1 MKLIT
6 FLYIFVL
13 YILLVPGFLFKK
25 HKYIHSLLYALCL
38 YFTLFIVNNTREN
51 YSSEHSFKMNGLIN
65 LGDLLANNIKENT
78 QTVFVNNKVRDIPKK
93 ENDNNDDLIISAYKK
108 IDELKKENTILN
120 QSLAGYKGDESKI
133 DELNGQLS
141 EYKNKIT
148 ALKTQLDSYN
158 GTDASVDKLNL
169 LINKLQSDTT
179 LLKLQLSNC
188 ENKTK

>member
-65 LGDLLANNIKENT
+65 LGDSLANNIKENT

-108 IDELKKENTILN
+108 IDELKEENTILN

-141 EYKNKIT
+141 EYKNRIT
-148 ALKTQLDSYN
+148 ALKTQLNSYN
-158 GTDASVDKLNL
+158 GTDSSADKLNL

>member
-1 MKLIT
+1 MSIYEKS
-6 FLYIFVL
+6 
-13 YILLVPGFLFKK
+13 LV
-25 HKYIHSLLYALCL
+25 
-38 YFTLFIVNNTREN
+38 
-51 YSSEHSFKMNGLIN
+51 
-65 LGDLLANNIKENT
+65 
-78 QTVFVNNKVRDIPKK
+78 
-93 ENDNNDDLIISAYKK
+93 
-108 IDELKKENTILN
+108 
-120 QSLAGYKGDESKI
+120 GYKGDESKI

-141 EYKNKIT
+141 DYKNKIT

>member
-1 MKLIT
+1 MKFIT
-6 FLYIFVL
+6 FTYIFVL

-51 YSSEHSFKMNGLIN
+51 YSSEYSFKMNGLIN

-120 QSLAGYKGDESKI
+120 QSLVGYKGDESKI

-141 EYKNKIT
+141 DYKNKIT

>member
-25 HKYIHSLLYALCL
+25 HKYIHTLLYALCL

-51 YSSEHSFKMNGLIN
+51 YSSEYSFKMNGLIN

-108 IDELKKENTILN
+108 IDELKEENTILN

-141 EYKNKIT
+141 EYKNRIT
-148 ALKTQLDSYN
+148 ALKTQLNSYN
-158 GTDASVDKLNL
+158 GTDASADKLNL

>member
-51 YSSEHSFKMNGLIN
+51 YSSEYSFKMNGLIN

>member
-93 ENDNNDDLIISAYKK
+93 ENDNNDDLIINEYKK

-141 EYKNKIT
+141 EYKNRIT
-148 ALKTQLDSYN
+148 ALKTQLNSYN
-158 GTDASVDKLNL
+158 GTDSSADKLNL